1 MAKES
6 KTVAKKRQ
14 KTSDESSEKAA
25 AANGDGA
32 RRKKARSTGRRDPEI
47 DLMEAMLHPVELPV
61 LAIRDQVVFPGMT
74 VPLIVARERSLE
86 AVSKA
91 LDSDRR
97 LFVVTQRDPA
107 IDDVNPE
114 DFYFVGVEVNIRRTL
129 KMPDGSVSIL
139 VEGQRRLT
147 ITHFLQLDPH
157 IRVQAIDVEPPAAE
171 GEELTAQMQAMLA
184 LFKEAVELSKDLP
197 DEAYVQ
203 AINTHEAGALAD
215 LIAYTIDLMT
225 PTQQDLL
232 EELDVA
238 ARVEKVIAHLRRELE
253 ILALQRKF
261 DEDAAPTSTDAE
273 EHERFLREQL
283 KLIHKELGETDQV
296 SSDIAALRERLEETP
311 LPEEVAEKAYKE
323 LDRLEAMPTA
333 SPEVSVIQTYLDW
346 LLDLP
351 WGEPSQ
357 DDLDIEHAKKVL
369 DTNHYGL
376 PKVKERI
383 LEYIAVRKLAPDM
396 RTPILCFV
404 GPPGVGK
411 TSLGLSI
418 AQALGRKFVRIS
430 LGGIRDEAEIRGHR
444 RTYVGALPGRI
455 LQAMRQVGTVN
466 PVFMLDEIEKM
477 GADFRGDPSAAL
489 LEVLDPEQNYAFS
502 DHYLEVPYDLSNV
515 IFITTGNTI
524 DTLAVALRDR
534 MEVIELPGYTEEDKL
549 PIATR
554 YIVPKQ
560 RAEHGLKK
568 RNVRFTEGA
577 LRRMVRQYTREA
589 GVRNLERQVATVC
602 RKVARKHAEG
612 DDTTVSVSIR
622 NVNTYLGAPQFFYGM
637 AEEDDQVGTAT
648 GLVWTEFGGDIIAVE
663 VTLVP
668 GKGKLILT
676 GKLGEVMKES
686 GRAALSYAR
695 VHADRLRLQD
705 VDWEKMDVHIHVPAG
720 GVPKEGPSA
729 GITLTTALI
738 SALTERA
745 VRRDV
750 AMTGEMTLRGRVLP
764 IGGLKE
770 KVLAAHR
777 AGIRT
782 IILPKENMK
791 DLVDV
796 PEHVRDDMTF
806 HPVENVSEVLGLALH
821 PRKKRV
827 KATA

>member
-6 KTVAKKRQ
+6 KTVAGKRR
-14 KTSDESSEKAA
+14 KTSDESSEETAA
-25 AANGDGA
+25 ASGDGA
-32 RRKKARSTGRRDPEI
+32 SRKRARSARRRDREV

-74 VPLIVARERSLE
+74 VPLIVARDRSLE
-86 AVSKA
+86 AVSNA
-91 LDSDRR
+91 LDKDRR
-97 LFVVTQRDPA
+97 LFVVTQRDPT

-171 GEELTAQMQAMLA
+171 GEELNAQMQAMLA

-383 LEYIAVRKLAPDM
+383 LEYIAVRKLAPDV

-515 IFITTGNTI
+515 IFITTGNTV

-560 RAEHGLKK
+560 RAEHGLKQ
-568 RNVRFTEGA
+568 RNVCFTEGA

-612 DDTTVSVSIR
+612 DDGLVSVSIR
-622 NVNTYLGAPQFFYGM
+622 NVNTFLGAPQFFYGM
-637 AEEDDQVGTAT
+637 AEEEDQVGTAT

-695 VHADRLRLQD
+695 VHAERLRLQD

-745 VRRDV
+745 VHRDV

>member
-6 KTVAKKRQ
+6 KTVAGKRR
-14 KTSDESSEKAA
+14 KTSDESSEETAA
-25 AANGDGA
+25 ASGDGA
-32 RRKKARSTGRRDPEI
+32 SRKRARSARRHDREV

-86 AVSKA
+86 AVSNA
-91 LDSDRR
+91 LDKDRR
-97 LFVVTQRDPA
+97 LFVVTQRDPT

-171 GEELTAQMQAMLA
+171 GKELNAQMQAMLA

-383 LEYIAVRKLAPDM
+383 LEYIAVRKLAPDV

-515 IFITTGNTI
+515 IFITTGNTV

-534 MEVIELPGYTEEDKL
+534 MEVIEIPGYTEEDKL

-560 RAEHGLKK
+560 RAEHGLKQ

-612 DDTTVSVSIR
+612 DDGLVSVSVR
-622 NVNTYLGAPQFFYGM
+622 NVNTFLGAPQFFYGM
-637 AEEDDQVGTAT
+637 AEEEDQVGTAT

-695 VHADRLRLQD
+695 VHADRLRLQG

-796 PEHVRDDMTF
+796 PEHVSDDMTF

>member
-1 MAKES
+1 MAQRTKES
-6 KTVAKKRQ
+6 
-14 KTSDESSEKAA
+14 SDGRPQAA
-25 AANGDGA
+25 ADGDGRRQRRRRTA
-32 RRKKARSTGRRDPEI
+32 RGRGRAPDVI
-47 DLMEAMLHPVELPV
+47 DAMLHPVELPV
-61 LAIRDQVVFPGMT
+61 LAIRDEVVFPGMT
-74 VPLIVARERSLE
+74 VPLIVARERSLD
-86 AVSKA
+86 AVSNA
-91 LDSDRR
+91 LDGDRR
-97 LFVVTQRDPA
+97 LFVVTQRDPT
-107 IDDVNPE
+107 IEDVNPE
-114 DFYFVGVEVNIRRTL
+114 DFYFVGVEVKIRRTL

-139 VEGQRRLT
+139 VEGKRRLS

-157 IRVQAIDVEPPAAE
+157 IRVQAIVLETQSPE
-171 GEELTAQMQAMLA
+171 SEELDAQMQAMLA
-184 LFKEAVELSKDLP
+184 LFKEAVDLSKDLP
-197 DEAYVQ
+197 DEAYVR
-203 AINTHEAGALAD
+203 AINTHDAGALAD
-215 LIAYTIDLMT
+215 LIAYTIDLPT
-225 PTQQDLL
+225 PAQQELL
-232 EELDVA
+232 EEMDA
-238 ARVEKVIAHLRRELE
+238 PKRAEKVIAHLRRELE

-296 SSDIAALRERLEETP
+296 SSDIAALRERVEETA
-311 LPEEVAEKAYKE
+311 LPAAVKEKAYKE

-346 LLDLP
+346 LLALP
-351 WGEPSQ
+351 WGEPST
-357 DDLDIEHAKKVL
+357 DDLEIDHAQKVL
-369 DTNHYGL
+369 DKNHYGL

-515 IFITTGNTI
+515 IFITTGNTV

-534 MEVIELPGYTEEDKL
+534 MEVIELPGYTEEEKL

-560 RAEHGLKK
+560 RAEHGLKQ
-568 RNVRFTEGA
+568 RNLRFTPGA

-589 GVRNLERQVATVC
+589 GVRDLERQVAAVC

-612 DDTTVSVSIR
+612 DAETVSVTVR
-622 NVNTYLGAPQFFYGM
+622 NVNDYLGAPQFFYGM
-637 AEEDDQVGTAT
+637 AEEEDQVGAAT
-648 GLVWTEFGGDIIAVE
+648 GLVWTAFGGDIIAVE

-695 VHADRLRLQD
+695 VHAQRFVLQD
-705 VDWEKMDVHIHVPAG
+705 TAWDKLDVHIHVPAG

-738 SALTERA
+738 SALTDRA
-745 VRRDV
+745 VHRDL

-777 AGIRT
+777 AGIRK
-782 IILPKENMK
+782 IILPKENTK
-791 DLVDV
+791 DLVDIT
-796 PEHVRDDMTF
+796 EAVRADIDF
-806 HPVENVSEVLGLALH
+806 HPVENVSEVLALALH
-821 PRKKRV
+821 PRRQRI

>member
-1 MAKES
+1 MARES
-6 KTVAKKRQ
+6 KTAARKRQ
-14 KTSDESSEKAA
+14 KAAEDASEGTA

-32 RRKKARSTGRRDPEI
+32 KRKKKRTAGRRDS
-47 DLMEAMLHPVELPV
+47 DVGLMEAMLHPVELPV

-86 AVSKA
+86 AVSNA

-97 LFVVTQRDPA
+97 LFVVTQRDPT

-114 DFYFVGVEVNIRRTL
+114 DFYFVGVEVSIRRTL

-171 GEELTAQMQAMLA
+171 GEELMAQMQAMLA

-215 LIAYTIDLMT
+215 LVAYTIDLTT
-225 PTQQDLL
+225 PVQQELL

-238 ARVEKVIAHLRRELE
+238 PRVDRVITHLRRELE

-296 SSDIAALRERLEETP
+296 SSDIAALREQVEETP
-311 LPEEVAEKAYKE
+311 LPDNVREKAYKE

-346 LLDLP
+346 LLALP
-351 WGEPSQ
+351 WEEPTQ

-369 DTNHYGL
+369 DKNHYGL

-383 LEYIAVRKLAPDM
+383 LEYIAVRKLAPDV

-418 AQALGRKFVRIS
+418 AQALGRKFVRMS

-515 IFITTGNTI
+515 IFITTGNTV

-560 RAEHGLKK
+560 RAEHGLRKS
-568 RNVRFTEGA
+568 NVRFTEGA

-589 GVRNLERQVATVC
+589 GVRDLERQVATVC

-612 DDTTVSVSIR
+612 DNGLVSVSVR
-622 NVNTYLGAPQFFYGM
+622 NLNSYLGAPQFFYGM
-637 AEEDDQVGTAT
+637 AEENDQVGTAT

-695 VHADRLRLQD
+695 VQADRLRLQD

-745 VRRDV
+745 VHRDV

-796 PEHVRDDMTF
+796 PEHVRDDIAF
-806 HPVENVSEVLGLALH
+806 HPVENVSEVLSLALH
-821 PRKKRV
+821 PQKKRV

>member
-1 MAKES
+1 MAD
-6 KTVAKKRQ
+6 KRQ
-14 KTSDESSEKAA
+14 KQPEKRRAA
-25 AANGDGA
+25 ADTGNGGRA
-32 RRKKARSTGRRDPEI
+32 EEKKARSPRRREREAG
-47 DLMEAMLHPVELPV
+47 LMDAMLHPVELPV

-86 AVSKA
+86 AVSNA
-91 LDSDRR
+91 LDGDRR
-97 LFVVTQRDPA
+97 LFVVTQRDPT

-157 IRVQAIDVEPPAAE
+157 IRVQAIVVEPPATE
-171 GEELTAQMQAMLA
+171 GEELAAQMQAMLA

-203 AINTHEAGALAD
+203 AINTHDAGALAD
-215 LIAYTIDLMT
+215 LIAYTIDLTT
-225 PTQQDLL
+225 PVQQELL
-232 EELDVA
+232 EELDVGP
-238 ARVEKVIAHLRRELE
+238 RVEKVITHLRRELE

-296 SSDIAALRERLEETP
+296 SSDIAALRERVEETP
-311 LPEEVAEKAYKE
+311 LPDDVKEKAYKE

-346 LLDLP
+346 LLALP
-351 WGEPSQ
+351 WGEPGQ
-357 DDLDIEHAKKVL
+357 DDLDIEHAKRVL
-369 DTNHYGL
+369 DKNHYGL
-376 PKVKERI
+376 PKIKERI
-383 LEYIAVRKLAPDM
+383 LEYIAVRKLAPDV

-411 TSLGLSI
+411 TSLGISI
-418 AQALGRKFVRIS
+418 AQALGRKFVRMS

-489 LEVLDPEQNYAFS
+489 LEVLDPEQNNAFS

-515 IFITTGNTI
+515 IFITTGNTVN
-524 DTLAVALRDR
+524 TLAVALRDR

-568 RNVRFTEGA
+568 SNVRFTEGA

-589 GVRNLERQVATVC
+589 GVRHLERQVATVC

-612 DDTTVSVSIR
+612 DNGLVSVSIR
-622 NVNTYLGAPQFFYGM
+622 NLNSYLGAPQFFYGM
-637 AEEDDQVGTAT
+637 AEEKDQVGTAT

-695 VHADRLRLQD
+695 VQADRLRLQD

-777 AGIRT
+777 AGIRS
-782 IILPKENMK
+782 IILPKENTK

-796 PEHVRDDMTF
+796 PGHVRDDMTF
-806 HPVENVSEVLGLALH
+806 HPVENVSEVLTLAMH
-821 PRKKRV
+821 AQKKRV

>member
-1 MAKES
+1 MARENEA
-6 KTVAKKRQ
+6 VAEKKQ
-14 KTSDESSEKAA
+14 KSTKGRSEGA

-32 RRKKARSTGRRDPEI
+32 KRRKSRTAGRRDQQV
-47 DLMEAMLHPVELPV
+47 DLMDAMLHPVELPV

-86 AVSKA
+86 AVSNA

-97 LFVVTQRDPA
+97 LFVVTQRDPT
-107 IDDVNPE
+107 IDDINPE
-114 DFYFVGVEVNIRRTL
+114 DFYLVGVEVSIRRTL

-139 VEGQRRLT
+139 VDGKRRLA

-157 IRVQAIDVEPPAAE
+157 IRVQAIVVEPPAAE

-184 LFKEAVELSKDLP
+184 LFKEAVDLSKDLP
-197 DEAYVQ
+197 EEAYVQ
-203 AINTHEAGALAD
+203 AINTSDAGALAD
-215 LIAYTIDLMT
+215 LIAYTIDLTT
-225 PTQQDLL
+225 PVQQELL
-232 EELDVA
+232 EELDVS
-238 ARVEKVIAHLRRELE
+238 ARVESVISHLRRELE
-253 ILALQRKF
+253 ILALQQKI
-261 DEDAAPTSTDAE
+261 DEDAAPTATDAE

-296 SSDIAALRERLEETP
+296 SSDIAALRERMEETP
-311 LPEEVAEKAYKE
+311 LPEDVKEKAYKE

-346 LLDLP
+346 LLALP

-357 DDLDIEHAKKVL
+357 DDLDIEHATKVL
-369 DTNHYGL
+369 DKNHYGL
-376 PKVKERI
+376 PKIKERI
-383 LEYIAVRKLAPDM
+383 LEYIAVRKLAPDV

-418 AQALGRKFVRIS
+418 AQALGRKFVRMS

-515 IFITTGNTI
+515 IFITTGNTV

-560 RAEHGLKK
+560 RA
-568 RNVRFTEGA
+568 GA
-577 LRRMVRQYTREA
+577 R
-589 GVRNLERQVATVC
+589 LEEEQRALYRGSAT
-602 RKVARKHAEG
+602 A
-612 DDTTVSVSIR
+612 
-622 NVNTYLGAPQFFYGM
+622 YGAPVHTGSWGAQS
-637 AEEDDQVGTAT
+637 GTA
-648 GLVWTEFGGDIIAVE
+648 GGD
-663 VTLVP
+663 
-668 GKGKLILT
+668 G
-676 GKLGEVMKES
+676 
-686 GRAALSYAR
+686 
-695 VHADRLRLQD
+695 
-705 VDWEKMDVHIHVPAG
+705 
-720 GVPKEGPSA
+720 
-729 GITLTTALI
+729 
-738 SALTERA
+738 
-745 VRRDV
+745 
-750 AMTGEMTLRGRVLP
+750 LP
-764 IGGLKE
+764 
-770 KVLAAHR
+770 
-777 AGIRT
+777 
-782 IILPKENMK
+782 
-791 DLVDV
+791 
-796 PEHVRDDMTF
+796 
-806 HPVENVSEVLGLALH
+806 
-821 PRKKRV
+821 
-827 KATA
+827 